1 MYKSKLF
8 VKKILKLIIFILLEY
23 LYIFNIVLYVKIDV

>member
-8 VKKILKLIIFILLEY
+8 VKKYKLIFFILLEY